1 MKKLLI
7 LFSCLGI
14 FACKKYGSELNNGK
28 DGCIDCVLKID
39 SIKGMVTTFYE
50 LNYDMWTFT
59 TNRTD
64 WCNYLDEMNGKTQIN
79 DTIYAD
85 TVFIKYNVSCK

>member
-1 MKKLLI
+1 MKKLII
-7 LFSCLGI
+7 LFTFLGI

-39 SIKGMVTTFYE
+39 SIRTTDTTYYQ
-50 LNYDMWTFT
+50 LNYDIWSLK

-64 WCNYLDEMNGKTQIN
+64 WCNYLESMNGETQIN

-85 TVFIKYNVSCK
+85 TVHIKYTAFCK